1 MAYAAE
7 RHITII
13 PEVDV
18 PGHTYAALA
27 SYPELGC
34 TGGPYKVL
42 EQWGGGNGDVLCA
55 GNNATIKF
63 LEDVFNEIADLFPS
77 EYIHIGGD
85 ECPKGRWHECPKCQA
100 KIKELGIIA
109 DEKHSAEQKLQSY
122 FMVSV
127 EKLLWCPID
136 CARKITVEGLRFGS
150 PHYFEL

>member
-85 ECPKGRWHECPKCQA
+85 ECPKCHT

-109 DEKHSAEQKLQSY
+109 YEKYSAESKLQSDI
-122 FMVSV
+122 MVSV
-127 EKLLWCPID
+127 EKI
-136 CARKITVEGLRFGS
+136 LRRPLIG
-150 PHYFEL
+150 PGK